1 MSNFDRVKQIIT
13 DVLGVDSDDIREDS
27 SFMDDLGAD
36 SLDLVK
42 LIMRFE
48 EEFATEITDEEA
60 ETWLLVSD
68 AVRAADKATAG

>member
-13 DVLGVDSDDIREDS
+13 DVLGVVSDDIREDS

-36 SLDLVK
+36 SLDLVE

-48 EEFATEITDEEA
+48 EEFATEVTDEEA